1 MCSCGCE
8 EYPMEIDIYKKGSY
22 HVFRM
27 REDVGINTDLSEL
40 KQRIQKSLLE
50 GTRNV
55 ALAFTKDSYLYTKSI
70 ATLIACSEMIKDYG
84 GKLAIIEANRDI
96 LDILSVIDFDRL
108 IKIVA
113 TENDLLSEPVAPA
126 GIKPA

>member
-1 MCSCGCE
+1 
-8 EYPMEIDIYKKGSY
+8 MEIDIYKKGSY